1 MADISTDQLNAI
13 SQLLATQQ
21 QSDNAN
27 QKLNEEISSLG
38 SLVEQER
45 QKSSNDAEIASAIS
59 KYKRIVGDIEK
70 TSGILNRNE
79 SPMGFFESLV
89 RGAESGPNP
98 LSNPQRLEYLNQ
110 LKSLQEQ
117 KDIAA
122 QNLKA
127 YLPKEPEKARPASE
141 LTAPQQAPSAQQPTQ
156 AAVKTEDGIPVVKA
170 ERLTPFDEFNIINQ
184 RRQQFIEDSM
194 NDIASL
200 PRGLRDRGMKLVKE
214 LADQS
219 FKLPENVAIP
229 IINAST
235 GQAIPKYGLLN
246 GKIVDM
252 GDETPKVTEK
262 NLTAEQSAALQF
274 GTAMAD
280 SSKRLASL
288 MEGEGY
294 NPASLTA
301 QLPVPDIL
309 KGQNRRRYQGIV
321 TDFALA
327 LNRKTSGAAV
337 SEQEYDRVEKLFFPQ
352 PGDTPAV
359 VRDKAERRQREIN
372 TILSNVPDFAKQ
384 KLDVV
389 QSQQQQQGG
398 QGGPARF
405 TRGPGGELIIQK

>member
-13 SQLLATQQ
+13 YGLVAQQ
-21 QSDNAN
+21 QQADSV
-27 QKLNEEISSLG
+27 Q
-38 SLVEQER
+38 QER
-45 QKSSNDAEIASAIS
+45 QRQIEQLSGLVNQEIQKTSQDAE
-59 KYKRIVGDIEK
+59 VEK
-70 TSGILNRNE
+70 LLNRYKQIGGE
-79 SPMGFFESLV
+79 SERVKGI
-89 RGAESGPNP
+89 AESGSRPVKAFS
-98 LSNPQRLEYLNQ
+98 LFSNPFTETYSLSPQEKLNYLQEADRLE
-110 LKSLQEQ
+110 KEKAS
-117 KDIAA
+117 IAEK
-122 QNLKA
+122 LRA

-141 LTAPQQAPSAQQPTQ
+141 LTAPQQAPSAQQPAQ

-235 GQAIPKYGLLN
+235 GQAISKYGLLN

-389 QSQQQQQGG
+389 QSKQQQQGG

>member
-27 QKLNEEISSLG
+27 QKLTEEISSLG
-38 SLVEQER
+38 SLVDQER

-59 KYKRIVGDIEK
+59 KYKRILGDIDK

-79 SPMGFFESLV
+79 APMGFFESLV

-98 LSNPQRLEYLNQ
+98 LSNTQRLDYLNQ

-141 LTAPQQAPSAQQPTQ
+141 LQVPQQAPAAPQPAQ
-156 AAVKTEDGIPVVKA
+156 AAGKTEDGIPVVKA
-170 ERLTPFDEFNIINQ
+170 ERLTPFDEFNIMNQ

-219 FKLPENVAIP
+219 FKLPDNIARPVIDAATGQVVP
-229 IINAST
+229 GYAIIN
-235 GQAIPKYGLLN
+235 GKFEKVEGKPKL
-246 GKIVDM
+246 
-252 GDETPKVTEK
+252 EEK

-294 NPASLTA
+294 NPANLTA

-337 SEQEYDRVEKLFFPQ
+337 SEQEYERVEKLFFPQ

-384 KLDVV
+384 KLETF

-398 QGGPARF
+398 QGGGPVRMRF
-405 TRGPGGELIIQK
+405 STTGQKIQ

>member
-13 SQLLATQQ
+13 YGLVAQQ
-21 QSDNAN
+21 QQADSV
-27 QKLNEEISSLG
+27 Q
-38 SLVEQER
+38 QER
-45 QKSSNDAEIASAIS
+45 QRQIEQLSGLVNQEIQKTSQDAE
-59 KYKRIVGDIEK
+59 VEK
-70 TSGILNRNE
+70 LLNRYKQIGGE
-79 SPMGFFESLV
+79 SERVKGI
-89 RGAESGPNP
+89 AESGSRPVKAFS
-98 LSNPQRLEYLNQ
+98 LFSNPFTETYSLSPQEKLNYLQESDRLE
-110 LKSLQEQ
+110 KEKAS
-117 KDIAA
+117 IAEK
-122 QNLKA
+122 LRA

-141 LTAPQQAPSAQQPTQ
+141 LKAPEQSQATPQPAQ